1 MSNPINTNTMNLKN
15 EMTREE
21 ILNQMA
27 LAAATDFEF
36 SCSWAASAEAA
47 RQVAL
52 DLGRNANKS
61 FVLHAVNLAKMLW
74 NERVIEAKKG

>member
-1 MSNPINTNTMNLKN
+1 MLAWLTMNQLPVN
-15 EMTREE
+15 NMTREE
-21 ILNQMA
+21 ILNEMA

-52 DLGRNANKS
+52 DLGSNTDKS
-61 FVLHAVNLAKMLW
+61 FVLHAVNLAKIIW
-74 NERVIEAKKG
+74 NERVIEAKQS